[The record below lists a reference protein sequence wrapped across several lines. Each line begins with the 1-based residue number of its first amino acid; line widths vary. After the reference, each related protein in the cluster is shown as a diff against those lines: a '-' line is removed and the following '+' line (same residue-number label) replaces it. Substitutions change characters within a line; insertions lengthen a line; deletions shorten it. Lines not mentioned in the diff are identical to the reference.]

1 MTLTEYMAWT
11 DGILRYLGGLLTH
24 PAGTP
29 EWEIGRAFALLGD
42 DYKRLQYVGDLLM
55 DRPQGSR
62 EHEIAWNLR
71 SLLLRWSAVK
81 DAA

>member
-29 EWEIGRAFALLGD
+29 EWEIGREFALKGD
-42 DYKRLQYVGDLLM
+42 DNLRLQYVSDVLI

-62 EHEIAWNLR
+62 EHEIAWELR
-71 SLLLRWSAVK
+71 GLILRWSAVE